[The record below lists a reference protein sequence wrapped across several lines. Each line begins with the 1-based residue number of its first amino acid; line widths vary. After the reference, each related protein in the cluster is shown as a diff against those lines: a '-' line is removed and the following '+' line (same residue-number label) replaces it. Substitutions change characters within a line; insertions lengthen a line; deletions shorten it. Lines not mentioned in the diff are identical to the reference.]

1 MIAANC
7 PNCGAAVRFR
17 SVDLPVKVCDYC
29 RSSLVRSGGALEAIG
44 VAAHVPDD
52 VSPLQI
58 GTRGQ
63 WDGAPFELIG
73 RVRWRWA
80 DGGWNEWLML
90 FGDRSTGWLGEAMGR
105 YMALRTI
112 DVSRVQSGVV
122 PALRDDTLVTL
133 GMEATL
139 GGIRRYFVTDIKE
152 AQCVASEGEL
162 PFNAPA
168 GLTMKSIDLMADDG
182 HCASMQKEGDTVAV
196 YAGAYVD
203 LAGLR
208 ATNLRAFDDWP
219 MPNFAA

>member
-1 MIAANC
+1 MIEANC

-17 SVDLPVKVCDYC
+17 SADLPVKVCGYC
-29 RSSLVRSGGALEAIG
+29 RSSLVRTGGVLESMG
-44 VAAHVPDD
+44 VAAAVPDD

-90 FGDRSTGWLGEAMGR
+90 FADHSTGWLGEAMGR
-105 YMALRTI
+105 YMALQAIDHSGMRT
-112 DVSRVQSGVV
+112 GVV
-122 PALRDDTLVTL
+122 RALRDDTLITL
-133 GMEATL
+133 GMDAT
-139 GGIRRYFVTDIKE
+139 IDRVRYSVTDIKQ
-152 AQCVASEGEL
+152 ATCVASEGEL

-168 GLTMKSIDLMADDG
+168 GLTMKSVDLMAADG
-182 HCASMQKEGDTVAV
+182 HCASAQKEGGSVAV
-196 YAGAYVD
+196 YVGMYVD

-208 ATNLRAFDDWP
+208 VTNLRTFDDWP